1 MLIFIQL
8 YCGLV
13 NQVIY
18 FLIILKDLLIIVPLL
33 LFVFF
38 KSFSFKLYEEG
49 RKLFAL
55 SIAQIKES

>member
-13 NQVIY
+13 IQVIY
-18 FLIILKDLLIIVPLL
+18 FLILKDLLTIVPLL

-55 SIAQIKES
+55 SIPQIKES